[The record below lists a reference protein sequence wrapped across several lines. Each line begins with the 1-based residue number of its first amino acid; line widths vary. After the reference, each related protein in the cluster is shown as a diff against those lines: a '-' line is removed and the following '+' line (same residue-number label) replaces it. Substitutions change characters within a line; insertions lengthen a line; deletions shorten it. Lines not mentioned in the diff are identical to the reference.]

1 MVPFARIEVSG
12 PQRKETA
19 ESKMLAQTLRSAAAV
34 RRMATKNASVRGM
47 AAVQR
52 PFVAEEM
59 ENKYLVKTYNQD
71 GVRGQPNMVITHGKG
86 QYLYDSEGE
95 HKDLSSDKQQCP

>member
-1 MVPFARIEVSG
+1 
-12 PQRKETA
+12 
-19 ESKMLAQTLRSAAAV
+19 MLAKTLRSATAV
-34 RRMATKNASVRGM
+34 RRMACQSASVRGM

-52 PFVAEEM
+52 PFEAEEM

-95 HKDLSSDKQQCP
+95 RKDRSSGQQRNWF

>member
-1 MVPFARIEVSG
+1 ML
-12 PQRKETA
+12 
-19 ESKMLAQTLRSAAAV
+19 SKTLRSAASV
-34 RRMATKNASVRGM
+34 RRMASKNTTVRGM

-86 QYLYDSEGE
+86 QYLYDSEG
-95 HKDLSSDKQQCP
+95 KLRALQRTGKQY